1 MMRGDGG
8 EFLLCFIY
16 HTESVFFFFPAEEM
30 STETLLDQSQSEFS
44 HSQSE
49 NIDFPLKTPCVM
61 KGSEADADQISRF
74 ILSL

>member
-1 MMRGDGG
+1 
-8 EFLLCFIY
+8 
-16 HTESVFFFFPAEEM
+16 M

-44 HSQSE
+44 RSQSE